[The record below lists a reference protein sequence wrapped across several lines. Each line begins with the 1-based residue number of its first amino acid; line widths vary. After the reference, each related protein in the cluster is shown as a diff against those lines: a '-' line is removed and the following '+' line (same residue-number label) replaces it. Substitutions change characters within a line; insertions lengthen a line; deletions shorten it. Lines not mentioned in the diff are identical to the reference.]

1 MNYLVISSVLT
12 HSVSQPVSL
21 GMGVCVN
28 KLTVLNITFQGKR
41 EYLDTL
47 HKYLEIHGTFFGVT
61 VSTLEQGRLL
71 LGRLDTISIIF
82 YLMLGNLRTDHA
94 TAIL

>member
-1 MNYLVISSVLT
+1 MTQL
-12 HSVSQPVSL
+12 VSQPVSL
-21 GMGVCVN
+21 GMGVCVD

-61 VSTLEQGRLL
+61 VSTQEQWRLL
-71 LGRLDTISIIF
+71 LGRLDAISIIF
-82 YLMLGNLRTDHA
+82 YLLLG
-94 TAIL
+94 ILANN

>member
-1 MNYLVISSVLT
+1 M
-12 HSVSQPVSL
+12 

-47 HKYLEIHGTFFGVT
+47 HKYLEIHGTFFGGT
-61 VSTLEQGRLL
+61 VSSLEQWRLL
-71 LGRLDTISIIF
+71 LGRLDAISIIF
-82 YLMLGNLRTDHA
+82 YLMLGNLRTNHA
-94 TAIL
+94 TAIW

>member
-12 HSVSQPVSL
+12 HSASQPVSL
-21 GMGVCVN
+21 GMGACVN

-61 VSTLEQGRLL
+61 VSSLEQ
-71 LGRLDTISIIF
+71 
-82 YLMLGNLRTDHA
+82 
-94 TAIL
+94 